1 MIPIVVV
8 ATGHVSQRPSDT
20 PTFDLPVDFD
30 RLTAVA
36 SLDSHSQ
43 AHYFS
48 IDGANVSLA
57 VHQRPL
63 SWRARGEE
71 CLVAFGTG
79 RATPEHPSSFKL
91 CEVEPIR

>member
-1 MIPIVVV
+1 MIPVVVV
-8 ATGHVSQRPSDT
+8 ATGHVSERPSDT

-30 RLTAVA
+30 RHTAVA
-36 SLDSHSQ
+36 SLDSLSH

-48 IDGANVSLA
+48 LDGISVSRS

-71 CLVAFGTG
+71 CLVASGT
-79 RATPEHPSSFKL
+79 RPATPEHPSSFKL
-91 CEVEPIR
+91 CAVESIR